1 MYVLDSVRKGF
12 NKYTNIKHQVI
23 VKLKQ
28 KFQNWFFGANLLEA
42 AFHPLGMIPNF
53 FLIDYIS
60 LFFFKNQVVFFYK
73 PISEGNQ
80 CFIAVQVHV
89 LTGLKIKRSSYDQ
102 FIDQSK
108 HALTYT
114 KSHTV
119 RINHKFIIIV
129 KRFFLMINKGYEGS
143 MHCQINSITS

>member
-23 VKLKQ
+23 VKLQQ

-53 FLIDYIS
+53 FFLIDYIS

-73 PISEGNQ
+73 PISEGN
-80 CFIAVQVHV
+80 
-89 LTGLKIKRSSYDQ
+89 
-102 FIDQSK
+102 
-108 HALTYT
+108 
-114 KSHTV
+114 
-119 RINHKFIIIV
+119 
-129 KRFFLMINKGYEGS
+129 
-143 MHCQINSITS
+143 

>member
-53 FLIDYIS
+53 F
-60 LFFFKNQVVFFYK
+60 FN
-73 PISEGNQ
+73 
-80 CFIAVQVHV
+80 
-89 LTGLKIKRSSYDQ
+89 
-102 FIDQSK
+102 
-108 HALTYT
+108 
-114 KSHTV
+114 
-119 RINHKFIIIV
+119 
-129 KRFFLMINKGYEGS
+129 
-143 MHCQINSITS
+143 